1 MRQITQNPDVI
12 LPAMEPRTSALLG
25 RLSESATIAMA
36 RKAAELKSSGV
47 DVISLSLGEP
57 DFDTPDAMKAAGIE
71 AIEQNITHYTPVP
84 GLADVREAIAR
95 KFLRDN
101 GLAYSADQ
109 IVVSNGAKQSIT
121 NVVLSL
127 VDPGEEVILPAPYW
141 VSYADMV
148 AFAGGTAVVL
158 PTHIDEDFKIQP
170 EALEAAI
177 TDKTRLLIYSSPCNP
192 SGSVYTKAETAAIAD
207 VLRRHPHVYAISDEI
222 YELINFT
229 GAHASLAA
237 EEGMW
242 ERVITV
248 NGVSKGFAMTGWRL
262 GYIGAPLWIAKACSK
277 IQGQV
282 TSAPCSIAQVAAGA
296 AVSAD
301 PSIADDMK
309 AAFLARRDVMIA
321 GLEAIP
327 GLKVNRPMGAFYLFP
342 DVSAWFGKTTE
353 SGSMLNTSSDV
364 SMFLLEQA
372 HVATVAGDAFGTP
385 ECIRLSYAASE
396 EVLRESIRRI
406 EEAAK
411 RLA

>member
-1 MRQITQNPDVI
+1 MTQ
-12 LPAMEPRTSALLG
+12 RTSQLLN

-36 RKAAELKSSGV
+36 RKATELKKSGV

-57 DFDTPDAMKAAGIE
+57 DFDTPEVLKAAGIK
-71 AIEQNITHYTPVP
+71 AIEENITHYTPVP
-84 GLADVREAIAR
+84 GILAVREAISQ
-95 KFLRDN
+95 KFKRDN
-101 GLAYSADQ
+101 GLNYAPDQ

-148 AFAGGTAVVL
+148 ALAGGTSKVL
-158 PTHIDEDFKIQP
+158 ATSIEHDFKIQP

-192 SGSVYTKAETAAIAD
+192 SGSVYTQSEIDALAE
-207 VLRRHPHVYAISDEI
+207 VLQRHPQVYIISDEI

-229 GAHASLAA
+229 GKHASIGTIPALKD
-237 EEGMW
+237 
-242 ERVITV
+242 RVTTV

-262 GYIGAPLWIAKACSK
+262 GYIGAPTWIAKACSK
-277 IQGQV
+277 VQGQV

-301 PSIADDMK
+301 PSIADEMK
-309 AAFLARRDVMIA
+309 SAFLKRRDIMIA
-321 GLEAIP
+321 GLSAIP
-327 GLKVNRPMGAFYLFP
+327 GMKVNKPMGAFYLFP
-342 DVSAWFGKTTE
+342 DVSELYGKSVGQRHINNAE
-353 SGSMLNTSSDV
+353 DFAMY
-364 SMFLLEQA
+364 LLEEA
-372 HVATVAGDAFGTP
+372 HVATVGGGAFGTP

-396 EVLRESIRRI
+396 TQLQEAIRRI
-406 EEAAK
+406 SKAVEA
-411 RLA
+411 LD

>member
-1 MRQITQNPDVI
+1 MTQ
-12 LPAMEPRTSALLG
+12 RTSQLLN

-36 RKAAELKSSGV
+36 RKATELKKSGV

-57 DFDTPDAMKAAGIE
+57 DFDTPEVLKAAGIK
-71 AIEQNITHYTPVP
+71 AIEENITHYTPVP
-84 GLADVREAIAR
+84 GILAVREAISQ
-95 KFLRDN
+95 KFKRDN
-101 GLAYSADQ
+101 GLDYAPDQ

-148 AFAGGTAVVL
+148 ALAGGTSKVL
-158 PTHIDEDFKIQP
+158 ATSIEHDFKIQP

-192 SGSVYTKAETAAIAD
+192 SGSVYTQSEIDALAE
-207 VLRRHPHVYAISDEI
+207 VLQRHPQFYIISDEI

-229 GAHASLAA
+229 GKHASIGTIPALKD
-237 EEGMW
+237 
-242 ERVITV
+242 RVITV

-262 GYIGAPLWIAKACSK
+262 GYIGAPTWIAKACSK
-277 IQGQV
+277 VQGQV

-301 PSIADDMK
+301 PSIADEMK
-309 AAFLARRDVMIA
+309 SAFLKRRDIMIA
-321 GLEAIP
+321 GLSAIP
-327 GLKVNRPMGAFYLFP
+327 GMKVNKPMGAFYLFP
-342 DVSAWFGKTTE
+342 DVSELYGKSVGQRHINNAE
-353 SGSMLNTSSDV
+353 DFAMY
-364 SMFLLEQA
+364 LLEEA
-372 HVATVAGDAFGTP
+372 HVATVGGGAFGTP

-396 EVLRESIRRI
+396 TQLQEAIRRI
-406 EEAAK
+406 SKAVEA
-411 RLA
+411 LD